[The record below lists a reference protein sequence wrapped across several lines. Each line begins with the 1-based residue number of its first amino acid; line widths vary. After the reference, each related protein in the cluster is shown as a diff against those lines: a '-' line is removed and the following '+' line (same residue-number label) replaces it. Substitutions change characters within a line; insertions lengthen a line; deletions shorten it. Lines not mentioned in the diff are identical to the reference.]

1 MKRNRSVVIFLIIII
16 VAELGFK
23 VYIDSHKEDFFLDE
37 LYSYGLMNY
46 KTAYLFDEES
56 FRENWHDSAYF
67 DEYLIINEAEK
78 GDWKPI
84 YNNQAE
90 DYHPPL
96 YYLLLRVAASFTV
109 GKFTKWTGLI
119 LNLCIFVLA
128 AITVYFI
135 GKEIFK
141 SKIYALLLVA
151 VYGFS
156 RFSAENTLF
165 IRMYQLLELNILLL
179 AYWAVKNYYN
189 RKVKILDMLSLIAI
203 TVLGTL
209 TQYYFIFFY
218 LGVFIAEIIRYI
230 RKKQI
235 KNLVKFI
242 LTFIISEIL
251 VYLIWPPYFEQLTR
265 GSGRNETGGN
275 TFVEKILSFSSRQ
288 KEYFEI
294 LDNNMFNLK
303 VSYLFVFV
311 ILVGIIVLTVKLI
324 KNRKSKV
331 CFNKKINMLLVPTL
345 IYWYIVTKTS
355 QFIAL
360 RYILPI
366 FVIVMIILV
375 YLLKRELAFLIK
387 NKKHALIAT
396 TAIMIIF
403 LVMPTTKALEYQYP
417 ESKEKIENLEKYKDI
432 PCIYMYT
439 HKNVLENR
447 FTLNLNYVRKLDNVY
462 IMNSMLFT
470 TQELKKALQNVDI
483 SKGILVFD
491 NTTKIEKRVNKI
503 ITELDEFSSYRKI
516 ETFTADRV
524 YPDDVYLVY

>member
-1 MKRNRSVVIFLIIII
+1 MKRNRFVVIFLIIII
-16 VAELGFK
+16 VAELIFK

-46 KTAYLFDEES
+46 KTAYLFDEEN

-67 DEYLIINEAEK
+67 DEYLIINEDEK

-109 GKFTKWTGLI
+109 GRFTKWTGLI

-218 LGVFIAEIIRYI
+218 LGIFIAEIIRYI

-235 KNLVKFI
+235 KNIVKF
-242 LTFIISEIL
+242 LLAFIISEIL

-447 FTLNLNYVRKLDNVY
+447 FALNLNYVRKLDNVY